1 MNNNMDYS
9 LNNNKYF
16 IDNNKE
22 YNNIINKII
31 IDDKLSIILPENI
44 QSNQQSE
51 SLYISDDEKS
61 ADYDETVNN
70 KHYENNEF
78 NNNEPPNKK
87 FKKNDQ
93 IECPGC
99 YPVYQF
105 NQIAHTG
112 INGCLKCDYEY

>member
-1 MNNNMDYS
+1 MDYS

-51 SLYISDDEKS
+51 SLYISDDEKTI
-61 ADYDETVNN
+61 DD
-70 KHYENNEF
+70 NELIDVEELVYVKELI

-105 NQIAHTG
+105 NQIGHTG
-112 INGCLKCDYEY
+112 IYGCLKSDYEY